1 MRAAYVAGSKE
12 GVLMEKRFEMGE
24 ALCNKELKIDI
35 DREVEMAEEALEKL
49 DIEGLTKGERKDMK
63 ELGMRRAKYFGWPNT
78 YVFTKAMGEMVLG
91 SMRGKLPLV
100 ILRPTIITSLYKE
113 PIPGW
118 MEGSRYV
125 YI

>member
-1 MRAAYVAGSKE
+1 
-12 GVLMEKRFEMGE
+12 MEKRFEMGE
-24 ALCNKELKIDI
+24 ALRNKELKIDI
-35 DREVEMAEEALEKL
+35 DREVEMAEEALERH
-49 DIEGLTKGERKDMK
+49 DIEGLTKVEQKDMMK

-78 YVFTKAMGEMVLG
+78 YVFTKAMGEMILG

-125 YI
+125 NSP